1 MPHVLVPWTKA
12 ASAGPLRIEAMT
24 DSETIE
30 RIYALAIHAVK
41 KADDALSVAE
51 KALNEVELIKQD
63 MTLEYWKIGS
73 N

>member
-1 MPHVLVPWTKA
+1 MTKE
-12 ASAGPLRIEAMT
+12 LTEVEQRL
-24 DSETIE
+24 
-30 RIYALAIHAVK
+30 YALIMHAVK